1 MDYNRII
8 RLILLSMGLT
18 LYMYFLQPKPV
29 SQPKE
34 PTQYALYPQS
44 ALKNTPFAAAL
55 QGREEEVTVENDYY
69 HITLSTKGGHVK
81 RVLLKQYKDKA
92 GEPIVLLDQSTS
104 QMGLA
109 LPYQDYLI
117 PMKDLYFSTNGHT
130 QYRLAPG
137 EQQQVAFRLSLS
149 PNQYLE
155 QVFTFFGDSY
165 KVNYAWKGVGLQD
178 YISEDHKA
186 HFLWDMDIKRIESD
200 TRADAEKSTVS
211 YCLSD
216 NTFNKLKE
224 QSSRLESKSLDTPI
238 QWVSIKQRFFCAGL
252 IANQPQDCFQSG
264 HLSITPSG
272 HQENTSK
279 SAKVYLTLS
288 KANQTDGCGSLALF
302 FGPNDYA
309 MLKKVAPGFQKNI
322 SLGWVGIRSINQNF
336 IIPLF
341 YFLEKHLTSYGAI
354 IALLVLIIKLILT
367 PLSYRAFI
375 TTEKIKI
382 IQPEL
387 DKIKKRYGDDARRV
401 QTEQFLLYRELGIN
415 PLTGFL
421 PILLQIPIL
430 VALFN
435 FFRSFIGL
443 RQKSFLWAS
452 DLSSYD
458 SVFDLPFSIPIYGNH
473 VSLFTLL
480 AVASMV
486 FFKSSNPPSDGNG
499 MMAKLAYIMP
509 FSFMLVLNS
518 WPAALSFY
526 YGLSNFVNFIQQ
538 KITQYFIHK
547 TSLKEQLLDKNKQ
560 RLKKRSSFQ
569 RIVLDNIQSNNKPK

>member
-8 RLILLSMGLT
+8 RLVLLSMGLT
-18 LYMYFLQPKPV
+18 LYMYFLQPKPA

-34 PTQYALYPQS
+34 NAQYALYPQS
-44 ALKNTPFAAAL
+44 ALQNTPFAVAL
-55 QGREEEVTVENDYY
+55 QGVEEEVTVENDYY
-69 HITLSTKGGHVK
+69 HITLSTKGGHIK

-92 GEPIVLLDQSTS
+92 GKPVVLLDQSTN

-117 PMKDLYFSTNGHT
+117 PMKDLYFSTSDLA
-130 QYRLAPG
+130 QYKLAPG

-165 KVNYAWKGVGLQD
+165 KINYAWKSVGLQD
-178 YISEDHKA
+178 YISEDHQA
-186 HFLWDMDIKRIESD
+186 RFIWNMDIKLIESD
-200 TRADAEKSTVS
+200 TKSDAEKSTVS
-211 YCLSD
+211 YYLSD
-216 NTFNKLKE
+216 HTFDKLKE
-224 QSSRLESKSLDTPI
+224 HALRLESKSLNSPI
-238 QWVSIKQRFFCAGL
+238 RWIGIKQRFFCAGL
-252 IANQPQDCFQSG
+252 IADQPQDCFQSG
-264 HLSITPSG
+264 YLSIAPSE
-272 HQENTSK
+272 HQEETSK

-288 KANQTDGCGSLALF
+288 KVNQTNGCGNLSLF

-309 MLKKVAPGFQKNI
+309 TLKKVAPGFQRNI

-341 YFLEKHLTSYGAI
+341 YFLEKHLSSYGAI
-354 IALLVLIIKLILT
+354 IALLVFIIKLILM

-387 DKIKKRYGDDARRV
+387 DKLKRRYGDDARRL

-458 SVFDLPFSIPIYGNH
+458 SILDLPFSIPIYGNH

-499 MMAKLAYIMP
+499 VMAKLAYIMP

-526 YGLSNFVNFIQQ
+526 YGLSNVVNFIQQ
-538 KITQYFIHK
+538 KITQYLIQK

-560 RLKKRSSFQ
+560 RLKKRASFQ
-569 RIVLDNIQSNNKPK
+569 KTVLDNIQSNNKPK